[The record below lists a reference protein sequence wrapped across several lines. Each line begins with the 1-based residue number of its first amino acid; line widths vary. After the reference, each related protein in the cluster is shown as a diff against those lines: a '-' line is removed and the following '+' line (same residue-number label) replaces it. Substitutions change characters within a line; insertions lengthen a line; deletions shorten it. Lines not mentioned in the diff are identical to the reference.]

1 MFLPFSVRQPTI
13 AGGFAD
19 GVDDDAGKLKTKSS
33 FSYNL
38 D

>member
-1 MFLPFSVRQPTI
+1 MFLPFSVRQPMI

-19 GVDDDAGKLKTKSS
+19 GVDDDAGKLKMKSS
-33 FSYNL
+33 LSFNL